1 MIKYEN
7 FVIVISA
14 PSGGGKSTIVK
25 KLLQEV
31 DNLSISI
38 SATSRQPRGQEVD
51 GIDYHFLTKEE
62 FEKRIKENKFLEYA
76 TVHDNYYGT
85 LKSEV
90 EKKWNNG
97 KDIILDIDYQG
108 GQQISKQLEKNKLL
122 KIFILP
128 PSMEILKE
136 RIINRAENS
145 IEEIEKRL
153 KNSRNEVNYASEYD
167 FVVINDDLD
176 IAINEIKSII
186 TTKRIANIDKNELKN
201 FINNLQKY

>member
-128 PSMEILKE
+128 PSMEALKE

-153 KNSRNEVNYASEYD
+153 KNSKNEVNHANEYD
-167 FVVINDDLD
+167 FIVINDDLD
-176 IAINEIKSII
+176 TAINEIKSII
-186 TTKRIANIDKNELKN
+186 TTKRIANTDKNELKN

>member
-51 GIDYHFLTKEE
+51 GVDYHFLTKEE

-128 PSMEILKE
+128 PSMEVLKE

-176 IAINEIKSII
+176 TAINEIKSII
-186 TTKRIANIDKNELKN
+186 TTKRLENIDKNELKN

>member
-1 MIKYEN
+1 MIEYKN

-25 KLLQEV
+25 RLLQE
-31 DNLSISI
+31 DENLSLSI
-38 SATSRQPRGQEVD
+38 SATSRQPRGKEID
-51 GIDYHFLTKEE
+51 GIDYNFLTKEE

-76 TVHDNYYGT
+76 NVHDNYYGT

-108 GQQISKQLEKNKLL
+108 GQQISKQLSKDELL

-128 PSMEILKE
+128 PSMEILKD
-136 RIINRAENS
+136 RILNRGENS
-145 IEEIEKRL
+145 IEEVEKRI
-153 KNSRNEVNYASEYD
+153 KNAKNEINHANEYD
-167 FVVINDDLD
+167 FIVINDKLET
-176 IAINEIKSII
+176 AINEIKSII
-186 TTKRIANIDKNELKN
+186 LTKRKVNIDKKMLKN
-201 FINNLQKY
+201 FINNL

>member
-62 FEKRIKENKFLEYA
+62 F
-76 TVHDNYYGT
+76 
-85 LKSEV
+85 
-90 EKKWNNG
+90 
-97 KDIILDIDYQG
+97 
-108 GQQISKQLEKNKLL
+108 
-122 KIFILP
+122 
-128 PSMEILKE
+128 
-136 RIINRAENS
+136 
-145 IEEIEKRL
+145 
-153 KNSRNEVNYASEYD
+153 
-167 FVVINDDLD
+167 
-176 IAINEIKSII
+176 
-186 TTKRIANIDKNELKN
+186 
-201 FINNLQKY
+201 

>member
-108 GQQISKQLEKNKLL
+108 GQQISKQLEKSKLL

-128 PSMEILKE
+128 PSMEVLKE

-176 IAINEIKSII
+176 TAINEIKSII

>member
-128 PSMEILKE
+128 PSMEALKE

-145 IEEIEKRL
+145 AEEIEKRL

>member
-51 GIDYHFLTKEE
+51 GVDYHFLTKEK

-85 LKSEV
+85 LKSEI

-128 PSMEILKE
+128 PSMEVLKE

-167 FVVINDDLD
+167 FVVINDDLNT
-176 IAINEIKSII
+176 AINEIKSII

>member
-108 GQQISKQLEKNKLL
+108 GQQISKQLERNKLL

-128 PSMEILKE
+128 PSMEVLRE

-153 KNSRNEVNYASEYD
+153 KNSKNEVNYASEYD

>member
-51 GIDYHFLTKEE
+51 GVDYHFLTKEE

-176 IAINEIKSII
+176 TAINEIKSII

>member
-14 PSGGGKSTIVK
+14 PSGCGKSTIVK

-38 SATSRQPRGQEVD
+38 SATSRQPRGKEVD
-51 GIDYHFLTKEE
+51 CIDYHFLTKEE

-97 KDIILDIDYQG
+97 KDIILDIDCQG

-128 PSMEILKE
+128 PSMEALKE

-145 IEEIEKRL
+145 AEEIEKRL